1 MKGYLTSTHQKLIL
15 TIRDKDNIPHRYRI
29 SNFKKLCKD
38 VLHTP
43 ENEVRSKRN
52 VGQYI
57 VDRLG
62 FFDNELLE
70 LDTLRYQFP

>member
-1 MKGYLTSTHQKLIL
+1 MKGYLTKTHEKLIL

-29 SNFKKLCKD
+29 SNFKKFCKN
-38 VLHTP
+38 VLHSSVD
-43 ENEVRSKRN
+43 EVKNRRN

-62 FFDNELLE
+62 FFDSELWE
-70 LDTLRYQFP
+70 LDTLHYEFP